1 MTQMSAGMKDLGS
14 VMMGAMMLLI
24 GLVLACTTL
33 FLAITTVINGNKKTI
48 AMMRVFGYSQ
58 RECCQAILGG
68 YRPVSYVGFA
78 LGTVYQYA
86 LLRIMV
92 DLVFRDVEQIPVY
105 RFDVPA
111 MLLSLA
117 AFIVIY
123 ELVMLLYSRRI
134 GRISVKEIM
143 LE

>member
-1 MTQMSAGMKDLGS
+1 
-14 VMMGAMMLLI
+14 
-24 GLVLACTTL
+24 
-33 FLAITTVINGNKKTI
+33 
-48 AMMRVFGYSQ
+48 MRVFGYSQ

-117 AFIVIY
+117 AFIVTY